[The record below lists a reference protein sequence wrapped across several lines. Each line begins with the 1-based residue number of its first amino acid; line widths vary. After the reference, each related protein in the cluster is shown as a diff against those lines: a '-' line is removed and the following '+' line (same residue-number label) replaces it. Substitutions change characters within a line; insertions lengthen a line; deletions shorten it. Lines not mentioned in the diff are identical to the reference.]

1 MRLTSTSRV
10 GPMSLEVTA
19 DPTEPDEGPH
29 AGRRFFVDV
38 DELARSPAGAL
49 TGVRRV
55 RFEPHTTRAGPA
67 G

>member
-1 MRLTSTSRV
+1 
-10 GPMSLEVTA
+10 MSLEVTA
-19 DPTEPDEGPH
+19 DPAEPDEGPH